1 MSQLVGKA
9 VVITGAASG
18 MGHAVAQMAHE
29 RGASVLA
36 VDIDQAG
43 LERLESECAGIS
55 CRGADLTAPEAPDL
69 VAAEALKLF
78 GRVDGLVNAA
88 GIFQTRAI
96 LDVSR
101 ADLARMFAVNFEALY
116 FMQQAAGRVMERGS
130 VVNFA
135 STAARVPRPIS
146 SHYAA
151 SKAAVVSASRSAA
164 TAWGPRGIRVN
175 AVCPGVIETPMID
188 GILVE
193 QAERAGVT
201 EAELFSQWCSM
212 SPMGRLGRPS
222 EVAELVMF
230 LLSDAASYITGESI
244 GVNGGA
250 DDI

>member
-1 MSQLVGKA
+1 MSQLAEKVI
-9 VVITGAASG
+9 VITGAASG
-18 MGHAVAQMAHE
+18 MGQAVAQMAHE
-29 RGASVLA
+29 RGGSVLA
-36 VDIDQAG
+36 VDVDQAG
-43 LERLESECAGIS
+43 LERLESECAGIT
-55 CRGADLTAPEAPDL
+55 CRDLDLTGGQASDL
-69 VAAEALKLF
+69 VVDEALKLF

-88 GIFQTRAI
+88 GIFQTRPI

-101 ADLARMFAVNFEALY
+101 ADLERMFAVNFEALY

-130 VVNFA
+130 IVNFA

-151 SKAAVVSASRSAA
+151 TKAAVVSASRSAA
-164 TAWGPRGIRVN
+164 AAWGPRGIRVN
-175 AVCPGVIETPMID
+175 AVCPGVIETPMIQA
-188 GILVE
+188 ILRE

-201 EAELFSQWCSM
+201 EADLLSQWCSM
-212 SPMGRLGRPS
+212 NPMGRLGKTS

-244 GVNGGA
+244 AVNGGA